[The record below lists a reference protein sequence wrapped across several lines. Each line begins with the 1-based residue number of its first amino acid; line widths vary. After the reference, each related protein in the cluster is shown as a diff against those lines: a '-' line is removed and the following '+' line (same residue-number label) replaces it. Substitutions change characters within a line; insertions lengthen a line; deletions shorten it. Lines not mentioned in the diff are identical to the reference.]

1 MVNFVQGLIEEDEN
15 EIEETKKSSDIMMLY
30 ADNVISYLIELL
42 STAVQA
48 NNEAML
54 EQVLDL
60 LNSTAGLIEEEFG
73 KYFGRIMPLLQEIL
87 ANVEGSTPEQM
98 RLRAR
103 TIESMGILIAAISDS
118 YTPGVVPETD
128 DGKKILEMV

>member
-1 MVNFVQGLIEEDEN
+1 MNFVQGLIEEDEN

-30 ADNVISYLIELL
+30 ADQLFAGLIGLL
-42 STAVQA
+42 ATAVQA
-48 NNEAML
+48 NHEAML
-54 EQVLDL
+54 VQVLDL

-73 KYFGRIMPLLQEIL
+73 KYFGQIMPLLREIL
-87 ANVEGSTPEQM
+87 DNVEGTTPEQM

-103 TIESMGILIAAISDS
+103 TIDSMGILIAAISDS

-128 DGKKILEMV
+128 EGKKNLEMI

>member
-1 MVNFVQGLIEEDEN
+1 
-15 EIEETKKSSDIMMLY
+15 
-30 ADNVISYLIELL
+30 
-42 STAVQA
+42 
-48 NNEAML
+48 
-54 EQVLDL
+54 
-60 LNSTAGLIEEEFG
+60 
-73 KYFGRIMPLLQEIL
+73 MPLLQEIL